1 MKTSLIHFIM
11 TLITSRCKNKG
22 LSVGRF
28 AFAIDL
34 TSIFK
39 LRKDYNFLNFHLM
52 VESDTKN
59 KTRHMCDPSLI
70 ISTIFSVREY
80 A

>member
-28 AFAIDL
+28 VFAIDL

-52 VESDTKN
+52 VESDAK
-59 KTRHMCDPSLI
+59 K
-70 ISTIFSVREY
+70 
-80 A
+80 

>member
-1 MKTSLIHFIM
+1 M

-52 VESDTKN
+52 VESDAK
-59 KTRHMCDPSLI
+59 K
-70 ISTIFSVREY
+70 
-80 A
+80 

>member
-1 MKTSLIHFIM
+1 M

-28 AFAIDL
+28 AFAIVL

-52 VESDTKN
+52 VESDAKKIRLGTCA
-59 KTRHMCDPSLI
+59 TLALLL
-70 ISTIFSVREY
+70 VRY
-80 A
+80 LVCVNTLKYMKLFI